1 MGEAL
6 ALLGVS
12 IASALLPLINLEAY
26 LVGLA
31 ALSSEQRIWLLA
43 AVGGAGQML
52 GKVVWYYLGA
62 NALRWGWIRRKVE
75 KPKAQAKLE
84 LWRERTHERPLLGAA
99 ALFVS
104 ASAGVPPLAVMAVL
118 AGQLRTSLTIFVP
131 VVFVGRTLRFV
142 AVLGGAAWVEG
153 LLRGWW

>member
-12 IASALLPLINLEAY
+12 IASALLPLINIEAY

-31 ALSSEQRIWLLA
+31 ALSSDTRIWVLA
-43 AVGGAGQML
+43 SIGGAGQML
-52 GKVVWYYLGA
+52 GKLVWYYLGA
-62 NALRWGWIRRKVE
+62 NAVRWGWIRRKVE
-75 KPKAQAKLE
+75 KPKAKAKLE
-84 LWRERTHERPLLGAA
+84 LWRERTHERPLLGAVVLFLSA
-99 ALFVS
+99 A
-104 ASAGVPPLAVMAVL
+104 AGVPPLAVIAVL
-118 AGQLRTSLTIFVP
+118 AGQLRMSLTLFVV

-142 AVLGGAAWVEG
+142 VVLGGAAWVET